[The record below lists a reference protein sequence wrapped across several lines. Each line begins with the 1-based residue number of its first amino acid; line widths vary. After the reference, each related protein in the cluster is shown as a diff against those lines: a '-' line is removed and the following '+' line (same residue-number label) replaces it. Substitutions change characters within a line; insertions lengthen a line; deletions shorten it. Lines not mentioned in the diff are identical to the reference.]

1 MLRNWF
7 QSWLSV
13 SGKWVWKSWFD
24 NWLGWTKTYFRQGI
38 QDFMNHSQ
46 LAELA
51 QWSSGFIG
59 FSGGA
64 LWSVNYQSV
73 LQGFIKRVTLWL
85 LLFEKLEAWQR
96 FNTGVGGSSW
106 QATLNGHSWHLSVSF
121 RKGFVNKIYEHMH
134 HWCPQDMTIKRIPI
148 TSFGSYGRT
157 CVRSMKTE
165 NNLLRASVCSFKMF
179 LSRHHTLGL

>member
-1 MLRNWF
+1 MNKNLFSSKNSRILKSFSASSMKLWIYWF
-7 QSWLSV
+7 FGQSFGKCKLSI
-13 SGKWVWKSWFD
+13 STFKGSLKGLLCGFCYSKSS
-24 NWLGWTKTYFRQGI
+24 
-38 QDFMNHSQ
+38 NH
-46 LAELA
+46 
-51 QWSSGFIG
+51 GRD
-59 FSGGA
+59 
-64 LWSVNYQSV
+64 Y
-73 LQGFIKRVTLWL
+73 
-85 LLFEKLEAWQR
+85 
-96 FNTGVGGSSW
+96 NTGVGGSSW